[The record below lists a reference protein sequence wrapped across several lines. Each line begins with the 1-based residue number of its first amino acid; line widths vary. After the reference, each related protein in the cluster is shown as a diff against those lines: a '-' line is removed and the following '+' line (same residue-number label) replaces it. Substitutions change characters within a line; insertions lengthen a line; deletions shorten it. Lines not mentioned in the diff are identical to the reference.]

1 MEVDHIARHFPYLS
15 YSTGRCRQER
25 VVRIIIVRDQA
36 QRSAIARN
44 VLCKQVEYVLPV
56 VYHFQKPVAHL
67 LCDQGKRTE
76 SWERVDYMA
85 SVARIDKSMNT
96 TGGGLETGGFATIGK
111 TGNLHFYA
119 HFKKRHNGNGGRAIV
134 LKTPPKTHAV
144 RIMWHTHPGT
154 CYNTP
159 AGTCS
164 LPCFS
169 AKDVGSFLKHAINS
183 NVHAHVLFSKQAG
196 VFVLYLLP
204 EPRRHIGRVSDAMAD
219 HVSRTVRALEDSFE
233 YPRQYH
239 MYLHAMK
246 RMISNVHIR
255 TDSGVVRLFRL
266 DHFPKLHRSPYVHA
280 RSSR

>member
-1 MEVDHIARHFPYLS
+1 MWPLLKRCNMPPY
-15 YSTGRCRQER
+15 RFDR
-25 VVRIIIVRDQA
+25 
-36 QRSAIARN
+36 
-44 VLCKQVEYVLPV
+44 
-56 VYHFQKPVAHL
+56 
-67 LCDQGKRTE
+67 
-76 SWERVDYMA
+76 A
-85 SVARIDKSMNT
+85 SVARIDKAMNT

-119 HFKKRHNGNGGRAIV
+119 HFKKRHTGNGGRAIV

-154 CYNTP
+154 CYNTS

-246 RMISNVHIR
+246 RMLSNVHIR
-255 TDSGVVRLFRL
+255 TDSGVVRLFHL

-280 RSSR
+280 GSLNSN